1 MDGDDEI
8 PLGKG
13 PHNDRRLSMEAFGKV
28 DKDSFYGFEEFRA
41 MVCRWYCCCCQA
53 NQRSQR
59 VKFVAFLSLQ
69 HKHTHTRGFSA

>member
-28 DKDSFYGFEEFRA
+28 DKDSFYGFEEFA
-41 MVCRWYCCCCQA
+41 LWFA
-53 NQRSQR
+53 GGTAAAAKPTN
-59 VKFVAFLSLQ
+59 VASV
-69 HKHTHTRGFSA
+69 